1 MTEAQENF
9 KKAIAYRKKT
19 GCSLK
24 DAFAYVKGNKPTKKK
39 VGALPVG
46 FVGTFYDISFK
57 IINQFD
63 IYNNVNAIV
72 EDKKNGNVITTIT
85 GNQNSLINTDMFLNY
100 AKLNSEYSVK
110 NWDSIKTKI
119 NKFFELIKKEV
130 KSYNAGKTKTIK
142 KQTIKIL
149 PPTKKV
155 EKIIVKSVRQTGSS
169 NTKYDKLKQALPVGK
184 RKSASGKTYYEYR
197 KDHSDAG
204 VLLGFFDT
212 TVIKDIDNLKKQY
225 FKLAKIYHP
234 DKGGTTTQFQE
245 LGREYDK
252 LLKTLLSGSSLTDE
266 QQKNEIEIDEAIKQ
280 IIDTIIT
287 FDGLNIELIGKWLW
301 VSNNIENGYI
311 WTIRP
316 QLEAAGLKPIK
327 KGGKWFFIY
336 KGIESKSRGN
346 MSKDEIERKYGVHK
360 VTPKD
365 KKKLGLIG
373 AIKPTTAQKNKLLK
387 ALKRLTKALDKRPI

>member
-1 MTEAQENF
+1 MTQSQENF

-24 DAFAYVKGNKPTKKK
+24 DAFAYVKGNKTTKKK

-100 AKLNSEYSVK
+100 AKRNSEYSVK
-110 NWDSIKTKI
+110 EWDSIKTKI

-130 KSYNAGKTKTIK
+130 KNYNAGKTKTIK

-155 EKIIVKSVRQTGSS
+155 EKIIVKNVRQTGSS

-184 RKSASGKTYYEYR
+184 RKSASGKIYYEYR
-197 KDHSDAG
+197 KNHSDAG
-204 VLLGFFDT
+204 VLLGINNIDKIVNLEKRKLQNF
-212 TVIKDIDNLKKQY
+212 IDN
-225 FKLAKIYHP
+225 
-234 DKGGTTTQFQE
+234 D
-245 LGREYDK
+245 
-252 LLKTLLSGSSLTDE
+252 
-266 QQKNEIEIDEAIKQ
+266 IEIKY
-280 IIDTIIT
+280 TIHY
-287 FDGLNIELIGKWLW
+287 
-301 VSNNIENGYI
+301 IEN
-311 WTIRP
+311 
-316 QLEAAGLKPIK
+316 L
-327 KGGKWFFIY
+327 
-336 KGIESKSRGN
+336 
-346 MSKDEIERKYGVHK
+346 
-360 VTPKD
+360 
-365 KKKLGLIG
+365 
-373 AIKPTTAQKNKLLK
+373 KNKLKNKSYFINNNHTPAMIRKTIAKEIKYLSELK
-387 ALKRLTKALDKRPI
+387 KHKTELKKLI